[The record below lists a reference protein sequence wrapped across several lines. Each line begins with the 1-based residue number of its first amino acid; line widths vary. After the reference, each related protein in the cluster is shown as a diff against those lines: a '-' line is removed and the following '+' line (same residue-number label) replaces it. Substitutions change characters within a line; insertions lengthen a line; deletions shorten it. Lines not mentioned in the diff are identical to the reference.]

1 MTTDRNIMERCADV
15 MAVSAVKEGF
25 LEETSL
31 NKYLKEEEELAS
43 GWSEWPAWFRKGLDK
58 LSFLPSFYKFVLMPC
73 YASGTVP
80 GGGDMVT
87 NKETRSC
94 LRVLVLKL
102 GLGGATPL
110 RTYCT

>member
-1 MTTDRNIMERCADV
+1 MGVSVCVGGGDIGELRRHAMTTDRSIMERYADV

-25 LEETSL
+25 LEEATL

-43 GWSEWPAWFRKGLDK
+43 GWIKWPAWLRKGLDK

-80 GGGDMVT
+80 AGD
-87 NKETRSC
+87 KQRD
-94 LRVLVLKL
+94 
-102 GLGGATPL
+102 
-110 RTYCT
+110 